1 MIIMILITAEI
12 LCIIPFVII
21 CFKADRSK
29 IDEDTA
35 ITVNVGFVIGA
46 SVINWFVYAAS
57 CTGIIISPTAG
68 FFGGDLN
75 VVGLLFAIT
84 PPVLT
89 VVISYLLFLLIAR
102 IQFARFVAKE
112 KREKISRI
120 EKKLT

>member
-57 CTGIIISPTAG
+57 CTGIIISPIAG

-75 VVGLLFAIT
+75 VVVLLFAIT

-112 KREKISRI
+112 KREIISRI
-120 EKKLT
+120 EKN

>member
-1 MIIMILITAEI
+1 MIIMILITAET

-46 SVINWFVYAAS
+46 SVINWFVYAAN

-112 KREKISRI
+112 KREKISGK
-120 EKKLT
+120 EKN

>member
-21 CFKADRSK
+21 LFKADRSK

-46 SVINWFVYAAS
+46 SVINWFVYAAN

-102 IQFARFVAKE
+102 IQFARFVARE
-112 KREKISRI
+112 KREKISGK
-120 EKKLT
+120 EKNK

>member
-21 CFKADRSK
+21 LFKADRSK

-46 SVINWFVYAAS
+46 SIINWFVYAAY
-57 CTGIIISPTAG
+57 CTGFIISPTAG

-89 VVISYLLFLLIAR
+89 VVISYLLFLLIDR
-102 IQFARFVAKE
+102 IQFARFVARE
-112 KREKISRI
+112 KREKISGK
-120 EKKLT
+120 EKNK

>member
-21 CFKADRSK
+21 WFKADRSK

-46 SVINWFVYAAS
+46 SIINWFVYAAY
-57 CTGIIISPTAG
+57 CTGFIISPTAG

-89 VVISYLLFLLIAR
+89 VVISYLLFLLIDR
-102 IQFARFVAKE
+102 IQFARFVARE
-112 KREKISRI
+112 KREKISGK
-120 EKKLT
+120 EKNK